1 MAIMNVWE
9 VKRTPVEMVET
20 TIVHD
25 KYGKIVV
32 KDLIETRKR
41 GLKVIIDSFYLDKAG
56 NPIQDWVLVEEID
69 EFLSK
74 ENIGSGYTENKG
86 MYIDDEEWEK
96 EMGR

>member
-1 MAIMNVWE
+1 MELKKIERIN
-9 VKRTPVEMVET
+9 VEMVT
-20 TIVHD
+20 STIEHPKV
-25 KYGKIVV
+25 GTIIV

-41 GLKVIIDSFYLDKAG
+41 GLRSIVETFYLDLYG
-56 NPIQDWVLVEEID
+56 NPIQDCVLVEEID

-74 ENIGSGYTENKG
+74 ENVGVVYTENKG